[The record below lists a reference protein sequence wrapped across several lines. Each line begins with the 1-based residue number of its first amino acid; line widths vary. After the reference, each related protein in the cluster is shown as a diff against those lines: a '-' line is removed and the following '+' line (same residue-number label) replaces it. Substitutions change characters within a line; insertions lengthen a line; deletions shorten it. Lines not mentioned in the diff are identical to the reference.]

1 MTLRAR
7 FTHAV
12 VSLPALDVR
21 PEPRHAA
28 ELVSQLLLGETVSLL
43 GAGRDPGWVRVR
55 NDADG
60 YSGWVRAWGLVPATG
75 ARVARWRRRAR
86 GRVGVPL
93 SLVRAGRGSGGS
105 VSPVFFGNRLIA
117 EGDML
122 TAKRGAGPAGR
133 TSRGWCAVELPDGR
147 RGFLPAAALAGARL
161 PALEARVASL
171 LGSPYLWGGRTPA
184 GYDCSAFVQQ
194 VLLEQGITLPRD
206 ARDQC
211 RRSRRL
217 AASAEPRPGD
227 LAFFR
232 RPGEPAS
239 HVGLALGG
247 GFYAH
252 CRGRVAVASIEPSNT
267 LCDKDLMPQF
277 MGWYRPI
284 GGGI

>member
-1 MTLRAR
+1 MIAR
-7 FTHAV
+7 DRHQHAV

-28 ELVSQLLLGETVSLL
+28 ELVSQLLLGETVTLL
-43 GAGRDPGWVRVR
+43 GHAENQGWVRVR

-60 YSGWVRAWGLVPATG
+60 YSGWVRAWGLVAATG
-75 ARVARWRRRAR
+75 ERVAGWRRRAR

-93 SLVRAGRGSGGS
+93 ALVRAGRGTGGS

-117 EGDML
+117 TGG
-122 TAKRGAGPAGR
+122 TGAQAGA
-133 TSRGWCAVELPDGR
+133 SRGWSAVELPDGR
-147 RGFLPAAALAGARL
+147 RGFLPAGALAGARK
-161 PALEARVASL
+161 PALEVRVASL

-194 VLLEQGITLPRD
+194 VLLEQGIRLPRD

-217 AASAEPRPGD
+217 AATARPRLGD

-252 CRGRVAVASIEPSNT
+252 CRGRVAVASLEASNP
-267 LCDKDLMPQF
+267 LFDKDLLPQF
-277 MGWYRPI
+277 MGWFRPVADPD
-284 GGGI
+284 